1 MLILVVSGQA
11 KTNIDLTGTN
21 YYLFLARGPT
31 SGNNLN
37 EHDQELSSSNPLNF
51 TVVGPNIEGKE
62 DHAGYK
68 VLELYLQIISSNK
81 SHKLCRGLGATFSS
95 DVEQSL

>member
-1 MLILVVSGQA
+1 MFILVVSGQA

-62 DHAGYK
+62 DYDK
-68 VLELYLQIISSNK
+68 
-81 SHKLCRGLGATFSS
+81 FSS
-95 DVEQSL
+95 L